1 MIKNNSYVTAGS
13 SKRLHK
19 DKGTGV
25 MTHMVSTM
33 LFPCMVFAAFLLY
46 GSPAFAAKATGPT
59 IKIGSTP
66 SFFTG
71 DFGTNTTTNII
82 YIPNYIKYK
91 TGDISLKLTIP
102 FIVVESNGAAL
113 SGGTVIGTGKGT
125 KSTKGG
131 LGDVWLEGKY
141 TLHHVLDTGFNLV
154 PYSKVKFGTADE
166 KKGLGTGEND
176 FELGM
181 GVRTRFAKR
190 WFPFARVGYRFV
202 GQPVNRVLD
211 DIVTYRAGVSYAL
224 DRTNVFTALFS
235 GRQASQPGFSSA
247 AEIIAAWNYKI
258 QPNLGL
264 QVFGDKGLSNGSPDY
279 GVGGGLTYRF

>member
-1 MIKNNSYVTAGS
+1 MKGILNRLATLV
-13 SKRLHK
+13 KRGAMFTL
-19 DKGTGV
+19 
-25 MTHMVSTM
+25 
-33 LFPCMVFAAFLLY
+33 LFAACLLC
-46 GSPAFAAKATGPT
+46 SNPAFAAKATGPT
-59 IKIGSTP
+59 ITLGSTP

-71 DFGTNTTTNII
+71 VFGTATTTNII

-91 TGDISLKLTIP
+91 FDDISLKLTIP
-102 FIVVESNGAAL
+102 FIVVESNGAAV
-113 SGGTVIGTGKGT
+113 SGGTVIGTGKGAKKT
-125 KSTKGG
+125 QGG

-141 TLHHVLDTGFNLV
+141 TLHHVFDSSFDFV
-154 PYSKVKFGTADE
+154 PYTKVKFGTADE

-181 GVRTRFAKR
+181 GVRTRFAGR
-190 WFPFARVGYRFV
+190 WFPFGRVGYRFI
-202 GQPVNRVLD
+202 GQPAGRVLD
-211 DIVTYRAGVSYAL
+211 DILTYRVGASYAL
-224 DRTNVFTALFS
+224 DRTNVFTVLFS

-258 QPNLGL
+258 QPNMGL